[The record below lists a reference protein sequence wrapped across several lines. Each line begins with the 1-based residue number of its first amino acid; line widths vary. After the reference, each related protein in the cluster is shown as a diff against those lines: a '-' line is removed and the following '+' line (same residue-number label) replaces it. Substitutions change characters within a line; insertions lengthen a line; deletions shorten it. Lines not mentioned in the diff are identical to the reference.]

1 MKISIIT
8 CSYNAVNTIEETVKS
23 VLSQK
28 YTNIEYIIIDGLSND
43 GTGNIIKKYS
53 DKIYKFISEKDSGI
67 YNAMNK
73 GIKLSRGDIVGFLN
87 ADDVY
92 FDESVIGKVVKT
104 FENEKT
110 DSVYGDL
117 IYISE
122 NNKTKRYWESGV
134 FNINKF
140 KKGWMPPHP
149 AFFVKRNMYER
160 YGGFNENYQ
169 ISADYELMVRLL
181 YKNKI
186 STFYLPDILVKMKTG
201 GVSNKVSQ
209 TLKKLKED
217 YEIMKEYNLGGF
229 AGSFGAMFK
238 KRFYK
243 INQYLSKNLN
253 ENSK

>member
-8 CSYNAVNTIEETVKS
+8 CSYNAVDTIEETIKS
-23 VLSQK
+23 VLFQN
-28 YTNIEYIIIDGLSND
+28 YADIEYIIIDGLSND
-43 GTGNIIKKYS
+43 GTIDIIKNYA
-53 DKIYKFISEKDSGI
+53 DKIYKFESKKDSGI

-73 GIKLSRGDIVGFLN
+73 GIKSAGGDVVGFLN

-92 FDESVIGKVVKT
+92 FSEKVINKVIKVFESEKV
-104 FENEKT
+104 

-122 NNKTKRYWESGV
+122 DNKIKRYWKSGN
-134 FNINKF
+134 FNINNF

-149 AFFVKRNMYER
+149 SFFVKSDVYEK
-160 YGGFNENYQ
+160 YGGFNENYK

-186 STFYLPDILVKMKTG
+186 SSFYLPEILVEMKTG

-209 TLKKLKED
+209 TFKRLKED
-217 YEIMKEYNLGGF
+217 YDIIKKYNLGGF
-229 AGSFGAMFK
+229 GGELGVMFK

-243 INQYLSKNLN
+243 INQYFNKEL
-253 ENSK
+253 

>member
-8 CSYNAVNTIEETVKS
+8 CSYNAVNTIEDTIKS

-28 YTNIEYIIIDGLSND
+28 DADIEYIVIDGLSND
-43 GTGNIIKKYS
+43 GTADIIKKYS
-53 DKIYKFISEKDSGI
+53 DKIYKFTSEKDSGI

-73 GIKLSRGDIVGFLN
+73 GIKLAGSDIVGFLN

-92 FDESVIGKVVKT
+92 FNEKVINKVIKV
-104 FENEKT
+104 FENEKV
-110 DSVYGDL
+110 DSAYGDL
-117 IYISE
+117 IYVFE
-122 NNKTKRYWESGV
+122 DNNKIKRYWKSGD
-134 FNINKF
+134 FNVNNF

-149 AFFVKRNMYER
+149 SFFARKDIYKK
-160 YGGFNENYQ
+160 YGGFNENYR

-186 STFYLPDILVKMKTG
+186 STFYLPELLVKMKTG

-209 TLKKLKED
+209 AFKRLKED
-217 YEIMKEYNLGGF
+217 YDIIKKYNLGGF
-229 AGSFGAMFK
+229 GGELGVMFK

-243 INQYLSKNLN
+243 INQYFNKKL
-253 ENSK
+253 

>member
-8 CSYNAVNTIEETVKS
+8 CSYNAVNTVENTIKS
-23 VLSQK
+23 VLSQQDAD
-28 YTNIEYIIIDGLSND
+28 IEYIVIDGLSDD
-43 GTGNIIKKYS
+43 GTADIIKKYS

-73 GIKLSRGDIVGFLN
+73 GLELAGGDIVGFLN

-92 FDESVIGKVVKT
+92 FNEKVINKVTKV
-104 FENEKT
+104 FENEKV

-117 IYISE
+117 IYVSE
-122 NNKTKRYWESGV
+122 DNNKIKRYWKSED
-134 FNINKF
+134 FNINNF
-140 KKGWMPPHP
+140 RKGWMPPHP
-149 AFFVKRNMYER
+149 SFFARKDIYKK

-186 STFYLPDILVKMKTG
+186 STFYLPELLVKMKTG
-201 GVSNKVSQ
+201 GVSNKISQ
-209 TLKKLKED
+209 TFKRLKED
-217 YEIMKEYNLGGF
+217 YDIIKRYSLGGF
-229 AGSFGAMFK
+229 GGELGVMFK

-243 INQYLSKNLN
+243 INQYFNKKL
-253 ENSK
+253 

>member
-8 CSYNAVNTIEETVKS
+8 CSYNAVYTIEETIKS

-28 YTNIEYIIIDGLSND
+28 DADIEYIVIDGLSGD
-43 GTGNIIKKYS
+43 GTVDIIKKYS
-53 DKIYKFISEKDSGI
+53 DKIYKFVSEKDNGI

-73 GIKLSRGDIVGFLN
+73 GIKSARGDVVGFLN

-92 FDESVIGKVVKT
+92 F
-104 FENEKT
+104 NEKVINKIIKVFESEKV

-117 IYISE
+117 IYVSKDSNKIKRCWKSGDFDIS
-122 NNKTKRYWESGV
+122 N
-134 FNINKF
+134 F

-149 AFFVKRNMYER
+149 SFFVKKDIYEK
-160 YGGFNENYQ
+160 YGGFNENYK

-186 STFYLPDILVKMKTG
+186 STFYLPDLLVKMKTG

-209 TLKKLKED
+209 TFKRLKED
-217 YEIMKEYNLGGF
+217 YDIIKKYNLGGF
-229 AGSFGAMFK
+229 GGELGVMFK

-243 INQYLSKNLN
+243 INQYFNKKL
-253 ENSK
+253 